1 MSGDYHTHN
10 DRQPTITYHRRKMY
24 SLFDYML
31 SPPVRTV
38 VVVTEDQ
45 LNDLKTKQLN
55 EEISITKRQA
65 EELEAAY
72 SRRKQNISDTLASLE
87 SQVKA
92 LKPASSA
99 KKNVTTK

>member
-1 MSGDYHTHN
+1 
-10 DRQPTITYHRRKMY
+10 MY

-31 SPPVRTV
+31 SPPVKTV
-38 VVVTEDQ
+38 VVVTEEQ
-45 LNDLKTKQLN
+45 LNDLKAKQLN
-55 EEISITKRQA
+55 EEIETVKRQR

-72 SRRKQNISDTLASLE
+72 NRRKQNLTDSLASHE

-92 LKPASSA
+92 LTPAKPA

>member
-1 MSGDYHTHN
+1 
-10 DRQPTITYHRRKMY
+10 MY

-31 SPPVRTV
+31 SPPVKTV
-38 VVVTEDQ
+38 VVVTEEQ
-45 LNDLKTKQLN
+45 LNDLKAKQLN
-55 EEISITKRQA
+55 EEIETVKRQR

-72 SRRKQNISDTLASLE
+72 NRRKQNLTDSLASLE

-92 LKPASSA
+92 LTPVKPA

>member
-1 MSGDYHTHN
+1 
-10 DRQPTITYHRRKMY
+10 MY

-31 SPPVRTV
+31 SPPVKTV
-38 VVVTEDQ
+38 VVVTEEQ
-45 LNDLKTKQLN
+45 LNDLKAKQLN
-55 EEISITKRQA
+55 EEIETIKRQR

-72 SRRKQNISDTLASLE
+72 NRRKQNLTDSLASLE

-92 LKPASSA
+92 LTPAKPA

>member
-1 MSGDYHTHN
+1 
-10 DRQPTITYHRRKMY
+10 MY

-38 VVVTEDQ
+38 VVVSEEQ
-45 LNDLKTKQLN
+45 LNDLKAKQLN
-55 EEISITKRQA
+55 EEIETVKRQR

-72 SRRKQNISDTLASLE
+72 NRRKQNLTDSLASLE
-87 SQVKA
+87 SQVKTLIPA
-92 LKPASSA
+92 KPA

>member
-1 MSGDYHTHN
+1 
-10 DRQPTITYHRRKMY
+10 MY

-31 SPPVRTV
+31 SPPRQTIV
-38 VVVTEDQ
+38 VVSEEQ
-45 LNDLKTKQLN
+45 LNDLKAKQLN
-55 EEISITKRQA
+55 EEIETVKRQR

-72 SRRKQNISDTLASLE
+72 SRRKQNLTDTLASLD

-92 LKPASSA
+92 LNPAKPV

>member
-1 MSGDYHTHN
+1 
-10 DRQPTITYHRRKMY
+10 MY

-31 SPPVRTV
+31 SPPVKTV
-38 VVVTEDQ
+38 VVVTEEQ
-45 LNDLKTKQLN
+45 LNDLKAKQLN
-55 EEISITKRQA
+55 EEIEINKRQS

-72 SRRKQNISDTLASLE
+72 NRRKQNLTDSLASLE

-92 LKPASSA
+92 LTPVKPA

>member
-1 MSGDYHTHN
+1 
-10 DRQPTITYHRRKMY
+10 MY

-38 VVVTEDQ
+38 VVVSEEQ
-45 LNDLKTKQLN
+45 LNDLKAKQLN
-55 EEISITKRQA
+55 EEIETVKRQR

-72 SRRKQNISDTLASLE
+72 NRRKQNLTDTLASLN

-92 LKPASSA
+92 LKPAAPA

>member
-1 MSGDYHTHN
+1 
-10 DRQPTITYHRRKMY
+10 MY

-38 VVVTEDQ
+38 VVVSEEQ
-45 LNDLKTKQLN
+45 LNDLKAKQLN
-55 EEISITKRQA
+55 EEIETVKRQR

-72 SRRKQNISDTLASLE
+72 NRRKQNLTDSLASLNT
-87 SQVKA
+87 QVKA
-92 LKPASSA
+92 LTPAKPA

>member
-1 MSGDYHTHN
+1 
-10 DRQPTITYHRRKMY
+10 MY

-38 VVVTEDQ
+38 VVVTEEQ
-45 LNDLKTKQLN
+45 LNDLKAKQLN
-55 EEISITKRQA
+55 EEIETTKRQS

-72 SRRKQNISDTLASLE
+72 NRRKQNLADTLASLD

-92 LKPASSA
+92 LNPAKPA

>member
-1 MSGDYHTHN
+1 
-10 DRQPTITYHRRKMY
+10 MY

-38 VVVTEDQ
+38 VVVSENQ
-45 LNDLKTKQLN
+45 LNDLRLQQVN
-55 EEISITKRQA
+55 EEIEVIQRQQK
-65 EELEAAY
+65 ELDSAY
-72 SRRKQNISDTLASLE
+72 SRRKQNLSDTLASLN

-92 LKPASSA
+92 LKPAAPA

>member
-1 MSGDYHTHN
+1 
-10 DRQPTITYHRRKMY
+10 MY

-38 VVVTEDQ
+38 VVVTEEQ
-45 LNDLKTKQLN
+45 LNDLKAKQLN
-55 EEISITKRQA
+55 EEIETVKRQR

-72 SRRKQNISDTLASLE
+72 NRRKQNLTDSLASLE

-92 LKPASSA
+92 LTPAKPA

>member
-1 MSGDYHTHN
+1 
-10 DRQPTITYHRRKMY
+10 MY

-38 VVVTEDQ
+38 VVVSEEQ
-45 LNDLKTKQLN
+45 LNDLKAKQLN
-55 EEISITKRQA
+55 EEIETIKRQR

-72 SRRKQNISDTLASLE
+72 NRRKQNLTDSLASLE

-92 LKPASSA
+92 LTPAKPA